1 MTGLQQMK
9 VLLRNR
15 ETGRYYAGPNEWSA
29 KSSVA
34 HDFEEVQSAI
44 RFVRTQKLSGMEAV
58 LRYDDP
64 TCDLVLPLP
73 EGG

>member
-1 MTGLQQMK
+1 MTRLLKMK
-9 VLLRNR
+9 VLLRSR
-15 ETGRYYAGPNEWSA
+15 QTGCYYAGPNEWSA

-58 LRYDDP
+58 LSYDDP
-64 TCDLVLPLP
+64 ACDLVLPLMVD
-73 EGG
+73 G